1 MKIFRLFTIAAAAL
15 MMSACSEDIAQ
26 MINGGKKE
34 FTATLAAPNKGGT
47 RTVYTED
54 TQNNKIT
61 VAWKVGDEIALVHNA
76 VKDVVTVK
84 TVNADGSA
92 TINGTITGNVS
103 DGNDV
108 KLVYPAAYVGTVTGG
123 DGYGYEPNPDI
134 EKKLLEQDGTL
145 AYIQDNIDF
154 REDMNTLS
162 VKESVVTLTESA
174 DMSSSIAIWK
184 LTLLDSN
191 EAELKATQVKIK
203 SGGNDLASTATIAAT
218 SEVYLAVPLVLNQT
232 ITIEATD
239 GEDTYS
245 FTKSGVTL
253 NSGTYY
259 QSTVMMEKIVD
270 LSTVTTATTIK
281 DGYTVTGTLGANVKI
296 SIADDATVTLDGVII
311 NGVDDSDYSWAG
323 ITCLG
328 DATIILKDG
337 TTNTVKGFDA
347 NYPGIYVPSGNTLT
361 IEGETKG
368 TGSLTANC
376 HDKNGGGAG
385 IGGNSDE
392 ACGNIV
398 IAGGTINATGGL
410 GAGIGSAN
418 NTACGSINISGGTV
432 TATGGN
438 KGAGIGSGDFGTCGA
453 ITISGGSVTATGG
466 QFGAG
471 IGSGQG
477 VGIQSSTDNCGAIK
491 ISGGSVK
498 ATGGYL
504 GAGIGSGAEGNC
516 GNILISGGT
525 IEATGGGEGAG
536 IGSGYS
542 SKCVDISIS
551 GGTVTA
557 TGGGEGAGIGSGNQG
572 KCGDILISGGTIEA
586 TGGAYAAAI
595 GSGQYGICVN
605 ITITAD
611 VTKVTANKGSDA
623 TYSIGAGNDGTCGKV
638 TIGCTLNSDG
648 NPVGGTTGAISTSL
662 YTYPAPASLI
672 TNPAVGQVI
681 GINGKNYANAAAAT
695 ADGTTAVAVIA
706 YVGSET
712 GGAGYTHGLAI
723 ALADEGKKNWS
734 TAMSTCGAKTAITGA
749 MWCLPSQDQW
759 KQMFK
764 ANGGNDAKYT
774 DLNTTI
780 TNAGG
785 TPLQGDAGYWSSLER
800 IPGDRAYLVNLDPS
814 GSADWISG
822 VKSSGNP
829 VRACLAF

>member
-296 SIADDATVTLDGVII
+296 SIADGATVTLDGVII

-361 IEGETKG
+361 IMDETKG

-542 SKCVDISIS
+542 SKCVDITIS
-551 GGTVTA
+551 GGSVTA
-557 TGGGEGAGIGSGNQG
+557 TGGGEGAGIGNGNQG

-595 GSGQYGICVN
+595 GSGQYGTCVN
-605 ITITAD
+605 ITINTG
-611 VTKVTANKGSDA
+611 VTKVTATKGSDSPN
-623 TYSIGAGNDGTCGKV
+623 SIGAGNGGSCRTV
-638 TIGCTLNSDG
+638 TIGG
-648 NPVGGTTGAISTSL
+648 VVGAITSSP
-662 YTYPAPASLI
+662 YTYDPSAPVYTMA
-672 TNPAVGQVI
+672 
-681 GINGKNYANAAAAT
+681 ANATAGDVGKLICTDGHIHAYNADAACT
-695 ADGTTAVAVIA
+695 KSRVAKII
-706 YVGSET
+706 YVGSST
-712 GGAGYTHGLAI
+712 GDATYNHGLAL
-723 ALADEGKKNWS
+723 ALADEGKMDWNN
-734 TAMSTCGAKTAITGA
+734 AKTACTNKNTSA
-749 MWCLPSQDQW
+749 TVKSASWMLPSRTQW
-759 KQMFK
+759 ETMGATNSTYTTLRDGFTSV
-764 ANGGNDAKYT
+764 GGSNLDSDY
-774 DLNTTI
+774 
-780 TNAGG
+780 
-785 TPLQGDAGYWSSLER
+785 YWSSTE
-800 IPGDRAYLVNLDPS
+800 YENDPS
-814 GSADWISG
+814 NDAWMFYFINGSWNEFF
-822 VKSSGNP
+822 KSMDSIL

>member
-525 IEATGGGEGAG
+525 IEATGG
-536 IGSGYS
+536 
-542 SKCVDISIS
+542 
-551 GGTVTA
+551 
-557 TGGGEGAGIGSGNQG
+557 
-572 KCGDILISGGTIEA
+572 
-586 TGGAYAAAI
+586 AYAAAI